1 MGSVTIRNLDDA
13 VKQSAR
19 LEAARNGRSLEAELR
34 ALLERSY
41 PPAANDR
48 AAQVRAMSS
57 DAFVDHLIRTA
68 NGATLD
74 VIDRPHDDE
83 AEVFGA
89 G

>member
-13 VKQSAR
+13 VKRSAR

-57 DAFVDHLIRTA
+57 DAFVEHLVRTA
-68 NGATLD
+68 NGASLET
-74 VIDRPHDDE
+74 VERPRDD
-83 AEVFGA
+83 AADVFGA

>member
-13 VKQSAR
+13 VKRSAR

-41 PPAANDR
+41 PPAGNDR
-48 AAQVRAMSS
+48 IAQVRAMSG
-57 DAFVDHLIRTA
+57 DGFVDHLIRTA
-68 NGATLD
+68 DGATLGA
-74 VIDRPHDDE
+74 IDRPRDGD

>member
-1 MGSVTIRNLDDA
+1 MGSVTIRNLNDA
-13 VKQSAR
+13 VKHSAR

-48 AAQVRAMSS
+48 QAQVRAMS
-57 DAFVDHLIRTA
+57 DDGFLDHLIRTA

-74 VIDRPHDDE
+74 PIDRPLDDDG
-83 AEVFGA
+83 AVFGA